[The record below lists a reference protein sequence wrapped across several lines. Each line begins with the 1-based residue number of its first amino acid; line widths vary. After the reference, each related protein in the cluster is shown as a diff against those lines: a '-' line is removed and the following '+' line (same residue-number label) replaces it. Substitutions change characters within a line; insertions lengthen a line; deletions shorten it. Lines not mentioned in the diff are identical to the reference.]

1 MENYGNQ
8 KDSSEWDIFANLLS
22 IGVSE
27 CREEKEHHRQG
38 KSENDGFPLS
48 YNQYHD
54 SPTYSSDSFDN
65 GSGYAAELMC
75 TVKNTSMQGHEFV
88 NDQKGDINI
97 CHAYPYGIGLENY
110 FNNETALD
118 HREFSPVW
126 DQLSNHCG
134 LETAT
139 RNISFEK
146 SKDACKHKFRSV
158 QDPNRNG
165 ATERER
171 SRMHVLNAAFDELRR
186 VVPRTNLGEHQ
197 RLSKIATLR
206 LAIHY
211 ISALVSTLRN
221 SGIEIRQIKNTGVGD
236 GRGKRKK
243 TRKQRYSINLLS

>member
-8 KDSSEWDIFANLLS
+8 NDSSEWDIFANLLS

-27 CREEKEHHRQG
+27 CREGTGNRYQDESAYSG
-38 KSENDGFPLS
+38 CGFPLS
-48 YNQYHD
+48 YNQCHS
-54 SPTYSSDSFDN
+54 SPTSSSDSFDN
-65 GSGYAAELMC
+65 GSGYATELIC
-75 TVKNTSMQGHEFV
+75 TVNNTSMQGHQVV
-88 NDQKGDINI
+88 NAKNGDTNI
-97 CHAYPYGIGLENY
+97 CHAYPCVIGLDNY

-118 HREFSPVW
+118 QRGFSPVW
-126 DQLSNHCG
+126 DQFSHHCEH
-134 LETAT
+134 ETST
-139 RNISFEK
+139 RNVSCEK
-146 SKDACKHKFRSV
+146 HKDAYKHKFRSV
-158 QDPNRNG
+158 PDPNRNG

-243 TRKQRYSINLLS
+243 TRKQRYIIN